1 MQPTHHPTSQPIT
14 GPRGWPLL
22 GVLPQF
28 ARDPVRFLCNAAR
41 DHDGIARLDLGRSA
55 MYLVTRPD
63 HYQHILQDNHR
74 NYGRGYIRGHSRSL
88 MGNGLPFADGDSWL
102 HQRRLMQPAFHRQR
116 LAEMVDGIAATT
128 RETVDGWQAHAQS
141 GQPLDVASE
150 MMRLT
155 LHIIVKAMFS
165 TDVRDDLARLEQSF
179 NLAQQQMVAQ
189 MRRPVS
195 LPLSWPTPSNRRFH
209 QAVQTVD
216 EIVYRIIDERQRQS
230 GSAADGA
237 QDEHD
242 LLSMLLAARDEET
255 GHGMSQ
261 KQVRDEVVTI
271 FFAGHETTA
280 TTLAWVWYALARH
293 PDVAARA
300 AAEVD
305 EVLGQRRPS
314 FGDLPHL
321 SYTKRIIQETMRL
334 HTPVWIFTRRAEA
347 EDEVGGYRVPAGA
360 SIFLSPYV
368 THHDPALW
376 PEPQRFDPDRFL
388 PEREAERPR
397 FHYLPFGGGPHLC
410 IGNSFALMEAQLVIA
425 TVLQRFRL
433 RLVTDAPV
441 VGTPQVTLRPKGGLP
456 MVVERI

>member
-1 MQPTHHPTSQPIT
+1 
-14 GPRGWPLL
+14 
-22 GVLPQF
+22 
-28 ARDPVRFLCNAAR
+28 
-41 DHDGIARLDLGRSA
+41 
-55 MYLVTRPD
+55 
-63 HYQHILQDNHR
+63 
-74 NYGRGYIRGHSRSL
+74 

-102 HQRRLMQPAFHRQR
+102 HQRRLMQPAFHRRR
-116 LAEMVDGIAATT
+116 LAELVDGIAATT
-128 RETVDGWQAHAQS
+128 RETVDGWHAHAQS

-155 LHIIVKAMFS
+155 LHVIVKAMFS
-165 TDVRDDLARLEQSF
+165 TDVRDDLERLEQSF
-179 NLAQQQMVAQ
+179 NFAQRQMVAQ
-189 MRRPVS
+189 MRRPIK
-195 LPLSWPTPSNRRFH
+195 LPLSLPTPSNRRFH

-216 EIVYRIIDERQRQS
+216 DVVYGIIDERQRRDS
-230 GSAADGA
+230 SAAKEQGA
-237 QDEHD
+237 HD

-255 GHGMSQ
+255 GEGMSRQ
-261 KQVRDEVVTI
+261 QVRDEVVTI

-280 TTLAWVWYALARH
+280 TTLAWVWYALAQH
-293 PDVAARA
+293 PNVAARA

-305 EVLGQRRPS
+305 EVLGGRTPS

-321 SYTKRIIQETMRL
+321 GYTKRIIQEAMRL
-334 HTPVWIFTRRAEA
+334 HTPIWIFTRRAEA
-347 EDEVGGYRVPAGA
+347 EDEIGGYRIPAGT

-376 PEPQRFDPDRFL
+376 PAPQRFDPDRFL

-433 RLVTDAPV
+433 RLATDAPV
-441 VGTPQVTLRPKGGLP
+441 AGTPQVTLRPKGGLP
-456 MVVERI
+456 MVVERRD